1 MALRAGVAAASLG
14 MAGVAAMQ
22 KTKKTEVDVKCADFS
37 GDYPPAGLSAG
48 VKALPEWI
56 QLGCGSTE
64 YICAERGA
72 TFSADNQ
79 PSQLPDLSNHNSFF
93 AETMRANPGLW
104 DKLKNKSTSLGVK
117 FSHCIKTGVDN
128 KGHPMIKTVGAVA
141 GDEESYTL
149 FRDFF
154 DPVISDRHNG
164 YAADAKHPTDLDVR
178 KLSTTQ
184 IDPTGKYVLTS
195 RCRTGRSVRG
205 TRLPP
210 CTTFDERRE
219 VERVVVKGL
228 LNMTGDLAGAYFPLA
243 GSRSYAAMPGG
254 MSHEKEESLRSR
266 GNLFQEPDS
275 TLLLSSG
282 CGRHW
287 PDARGIFHNNAE
299 NLFVWVNEE
308 DQMRIVSMEK
318 GDNVKRII
326 ERFAAATSTIQK
338 CLKQEGYDFM
348 HSDHL
353 GWILTCPSNL
363 GTGLRAG
370 AMIKVPH
377 FSGRK
382 DFRAVLDRM
391 GLQARGTAGVDSA
404 STGGTWDI
412 SNADRLGKSEIEL
425 VNIFI
430 EGVAQIIRWEQALE
444 AGKNIDAEVAAVGL
458 PKTVTIEV
466 PFSSTRGM
474 KLD

>member
-1 MALRAGVAAASLG
+1 MGRANYLGLKMASRIAAVVPAVLAPAALAVKQK
-14 MAGVAAMQ
+14 MA
-22 KTKKTEVDVKCADFS
+22 KDEVDAKCTSA
-37 GDYPPAGLSAG
+37 DYPPCGLSAG
-48 VKALPEWI
+48 VRALPQWI
-56 QLGCGSTE
+56 QLGCGNSE

-72 TFSADNQ
+72 TFSADN
-79 PSQLPDLSNHNSFF
+79 PPAQLPDLSNHNSFF
-93 AETMRANPGLW
+93 AETLRKNPGLW
-104 DKLKNKSTSLGVK
+104 NEYKNKKTSLGVT
-117 FSHCIKTGVDN
+117 FGHCIKTGVDN
-128 KGHPMIKTVGAVA
+128 KGHPMIKTVGA
-141 GDEESYTL
+141 
-149 FRDFF
+149 
-154 DPVISDRHNG
+154 
-164 YAADAKHPTDLDVR
+164 AADARHPTDLDVR

-210 CTTFDERRE
+210 CTTFEERRE

-243 GSRSYAAMPGG
+243 GSRSYSAMPGG
-254 MSHEKEESLRSR
+254 MTEAKENSLRSR

-287 PDARGIFHNNAE
+287 PDARGIFHNNDE

-326 ERFAAATSTIQK
+326 ERFAKATSTIQT
-338 CLKQEGYDFM
+338 CLKAEGYDFM

-370 AMIKVPH
+370 AMVKVPLV
-377 FSGRK
+377 SGRK
-382 DFRAVLDRM
+382 DFKNLLGRM

-444 AGKNIDAEVAAVGL
+444 KGENIEAEIAAAGL

-466 PFSSTRGM
+466 PFTSTRGM
-474 KLD
+474 NL

>member
-1 MALRAGVAAASLG
+1 MAVAYSVQQSKRADAWTNNGNDS
-14 MAGVAAMQ
+14 
-22 KTKKTEVDVKCADFS
+22 
-37 GDYPPAGLSAG
+37 YPPTGLSSG
-48 VKALPEWI
+48 VKQLPEWI
-56 QLGCGSTE
+56 QLGCGNDE
-64 YICAERGA
+64 YVCKEKGA
-72 TFSADNQ
+72 TFTAANQ
-79 PSQLPDLSNHNSFF
+79 PDKMVDLSQHNSFF
-93 AETMRANPGLW
+93 ADTMRANPGLW
-104 DKLKNKSTSLGVK
+104 DQYKNQKTSLGVT
-117 FSHCIKTGVDN
+117 FAHCIKTGVDN
-128 KGHPMIKTVGAVA
+128 KGHPNIKTVGAVA

-149 FRDFF
+149 FNKFF

-164 YAADAKHPTDLDVR
+164 YAADARHPTDLDVR
-178 KLSTTQ
+178 KLSTTP

-210 CTTFDERRE
+210 CTTFEERRE

-228 LNMTGDLAGAYFPLA
+228 LNMTGDLAGDYFPLA
-243 GSRSYAAMPGG
+243 GSRSYAAKPGG
-254 MSHEKEESLRSR
+254 MTEAKEESLRSR

-287 PDARGIFHNNAE
+287 PDARGIFHNNDE

-326 ERFAAATSTIQK
+326 ERFAKATSTIQT
-338 CLKQEGYDFM
+338 CLKAEGYDFM

-370 AMIKVPH
+370 AMVKVPLI
-377 FSGRK
+377 SGR
-382 DFRAVLDRM
+382 R
-391 GLQARGTAGVDSA
+391 T
-404 STGGTWDI
+404 
-412 SNADRLGKSEIEL
+412 SETFL
-425 VNIFI
+425 
-430 EGVAQIIRWEQALE
+430 
-444 AGKNIDAEVAAVGL
+444 AAWVSK
-458 PKTVTIEV
+458 PEV
-466 PFSSTRGM
+466 PLVSTLPLLVEPGISPTPIDWANPKSNWSISSSKVLLKSSDGN
-474 KLD
+474 KLWKRVKTSMLNSLPLVSQRLSPLKFHSPPPEA

>member
-1 MALRAGVAAASLG
+1 MA
-14 MAGVAAMQ
+14 
-22 KTKKTEVDVKCADFS
+22 KDEVDAKCAS
-37 GDYPPAGLSAG
+37 ADYPPCGLSAG
-48 VKALPEWI
+48 VRALPQWI
-56 QLGCGSTE
+56 QLGCGSSE

-72 TFSADNQ
+72 TFSADN
-79 PSQLPDLSNHNSFF
+79 PPAQLPDLSNHNSFF
-93 AETMRANPGLW
+93 AETLRKNPGLW
-104 DKLKNKSTSLGVK
+104 AEYKDKKTSLGVT
-117 FSHCIKTGVDN
+117 FGHCIKTGVDN
-128 KGHPMIKTVGAVA
+128 KGRPMIKTVGAVA

-149 FRDFF
+149 FNKFF

-164 YAADAKHPTDLDVR
+164 YAADARHPTDLDVR
-178 KLSTTQ
+178 KLSTTP

-210 CTTFDERRE
+210 CTTFEERRE

-228 LNMTGDLAGAYFPLA
+228 LNMTGDLAGDYFPLA
-243 GSRSYAAMPGG
+243 ESRSYSAKPGG
-254 MSHEKEESLRSR
+254 MTEEKENSLRSR

-287 PDARGIFHNNAE
+287 PDARGIFHNNDE

-308 DQMRIVSMEK
+308 DQMRIVSMK
-318 GDNVKRII
+318 K
-326 ERFAAATSTIQK
+326 
-338 CLKQEGYDFM
+338 EGYDFM
-348 HSDHL
+348 HNDHL

-370 AMIKVPH
+370 AMVKVPH
-377 FSGRK
+377 VSGRA
-382 DFRAVLDRM
+382 DFKQTLAKM

-412 SNADRLGKSEIEL
+412 SNADRLGKSETQL

-430 EGVAQIIRWEQALE
+430 EGVAQIIQWEQKLE
-444 AGKNIDAEVAAVGL
+444 AGENIDAEWNAASL
-458 PKTVTIEV
+458 PAK
-466 PFSSTRGM
+466 F
-474 KLD
+474 

>member
-1 MALRAGVAAASLG
+1 MGIAGMAAVAAI
-14 MAGVAAMQ
+14 Q
-22 KTKKTEVDVKCADFS
+22 KKESVKAFGGS
-37 GDYPPAGLSAG
+37 DYPPHGLSKS
-48 VKALPEWI
+48 VQQLPQWI
-56 QLGCGSTE
+56 QKGCGNNE
-64 YICAERGA
+64 YICAEKGA
-72 TFSADNQ
+72 TFSGDN
-79 PSQLPDLSNHNSFF
+79 PPDNLPDLSNHNSFF
-93 AETMRANPGLW
+93 ADTMRKNPELW
-104 DKLKNKSTSLGVK
+104 EKYKGKQTSLGVK

-128 KGHPMIKTVGAVA
+128 KGHPNIKTVGAVA
-141 GDEESYTL
+141 GDEESFTL
-149 FRDFF
+149 FKDFF
-154 DPVISDRHNG
+154 DPVISARHNG

-178 KLSTTQ
+178 KLSKTQ

-210 CTTFDERRE
+210 CTTFEERRE

-228 LNMTGDLAGAYFPLA
+228 LNMTCDLAGDYFPLA
-243 GSRSYAAMPGG
+243 GSRSYAAKPGG
-254 MSHEKEESLRSR
+254 MTEAKEESLRSR

-287 PDARGIFHNNAE
+287 PDARGIFHNNDE

-318 GDNVKRII
+318 GGNVKGII
-326 ERFAAATSTIQK
+326 ERFAKATSTIQE
-338 CLKQEGYDFM
+338 CLKNEGFDFM
-348 HSDHL
+348 HNEHL

-370 AMIKVPH
+370 AMVKVPH
-377 FSGRK
+377 VSGRK
-382 DFRAVLDRM
+382 DFKSLLGRM

-444 AGKNIDAEVAAVGL
+444 AGQNVDAEIAAAGL
-458 PKTVTIEV
+458 PKSVTIEV
-466 PFSSTRGM
+466 PFTSTRGM
-474 KLD
+474 KL

>member
-1 MALRAGVAAASLG
+1 
-14 MAGVAAMQ
+14 
-22 KTKKTEVDVKCADFS
+22 
-37 GDYPPAGLSAG
+37 
-48 VKALPEWI
+48 
-56 QLGCGSTE
+56 
-64 YICAERGA
+64 
-72 TFSADNQ
+72 
-79 PSQLPDLSNHNSFF
+79 
-93 AETMRANPGLW
+93 
-104 DKLKNKSTSLGVK
+104 
-117 FSHCIKTGVDN
+117 
-128 KGHPMIKTVGAVA
+128 
-141 GDEESYTL
+141 
-149 FRDFF
+149 
-154 DPVISDRHNG
+154 
-164 YAADAKHPTDLDVR
+164 
-178 KLSTTQ
+178 
-184 IDPTGKYVLTS
+184 
-195 RCRTGRSVRG
+195 
-205 TRLPP
+205 
-210 CTTFDERRE
+210 
-219 VERVVVKGL
+219 
-228 LNMTGDLAGAYFPLA
+228 MTGDLAGAYFPLA

-254 MSHEKEESLRSR
+254 MTEEKENSLRSR

-287 PDARGIFHNNAE
+287 PDARGIFHNNDE

-326 ERFAAATSTIQK
+326 ERFAKATSTIQT
-338 CLKQEGYDFM
+338 CLKAEGYDFM

-370 AMIKVPH
+370 AMVKVPLV
-377 FSGRK
+377 SGRK
-382 DFRAVLDRM
+382 DFKNLLGRM

-444 AGKNIDAEVAAVGL
+444 KGENIEAEIAAAGL

-466 PFSSTRGM
+466 PFTSTRGM
-474 KLD
+474 KL